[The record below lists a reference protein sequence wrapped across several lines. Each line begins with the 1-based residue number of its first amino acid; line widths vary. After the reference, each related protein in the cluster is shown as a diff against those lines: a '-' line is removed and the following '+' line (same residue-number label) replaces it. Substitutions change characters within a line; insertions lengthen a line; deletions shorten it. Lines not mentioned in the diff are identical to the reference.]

1 LTGALASRPS
11 DFLCCGCSL
20 APGRECGRPQAALT
34 AVDRLLTEENAE
46 RFPLPWAAA
55 AAGVAVL
62 VGTARG
68 WPEAMELL
76 QRGRTV
82 ADEAGDEYFVAI
94 TEMLLGYTA
103 ENCDRV
109 RRLAHERGQR
119 YVECI
124 ATMARAAVAVEAD
137 PGVAAAMLE
146 DADFRA
152 AARESRYLRDFA
164 DRTAGWAAFHL
175 GDLGRCLDVSHRL
188 CASPSLLMAE
198 SAVRLLGAAAVLA
211 CDDGAV
217 GAAAVV
223 ADERLSKVSGTQA
236 TADLAIHQRSLL
248 AGGSSG
254 LEPAIRLADIDLRD
268 LKAFNMMLMGR
279 EAVDAGHASLAV
291 ETVRRWPSEAPVA
304 QAVRAAIEATATQD
318 ENRWHEASSLAV
330 EHGLP
335 LIAVDALEGLAG
347 AASAAESWAE
357 CLRLDAA
364 AARLRDETG
373 YRWRFAF
380 EQHRLETALAAA
392 IEALGPERAGAATA
406 EGADL
411 DWHDAVTYAGRAR
424 GERKRPSHGWSAL
437 TPTELRIVALV
448 ADGLTNPQIGGRLL
462 MGRATVKTHLDH
474 VFTKTGLH
482 SRTEV
487 AAEYVRRHRDA
498 PTPDA

>member
-1 LTGALASRPS
+1 
-11 DFLCCGCSL
+11 
-20 APGRECGRPQAALT
+20 
-34 AVDRLLTEENAE
+34 
-46 RFPLPWAAA
+46 
-55 AAGVAVL
+55 
-62 VGTARG
+62 
-68 WPEAMELL
+68 
-76 QRGRTV
+76 
-82 ADEAGDEYFVAI
+82 
-94 TEMLLGYTA
+94 
-103 ENCDRV
+103 
-109 RRLAHERGQR
+109 
-119 YVECI
+119 
-124 ATMARAAVAVEAD
+124 MARAAVAVEAD

-175 GDLGRCLDVSHRL
+175 GDLRRCLDVSHRL

-217 GAAAVV
+217 DAAAVV

-236 TADLAIHQRSLL
+236 AADLAIHQRSLL
-248 AGGSSG
+248 AGGSSR
-254 LEPAIRLADIDLRD
+254 LEPAIRAADIDLRD

-279 EAVDAGHASLAV
+279 EAVDAGDASLAV
-291 ETVRRWPSEAPVA
+291 EAVRRWPSEAPVA
-304 QAVRAAIEATATQD
+304 QAVRVAIEATATQD

-330 EHGLP
+330 EHGLR

-357 CLRLDAA
+357 CLRLEAA

-373 YRWRFAF
+373 YRWRFAC
-380 EQHRLETALAAA
+380 EQDRLETALAAA
-392 IEALGPERAGAATA
+392 AEALGPEGAGAATA
-406 EGADL
+406 EGAEL
-411 DWHDAVTYAGRAR
+411 DWHEAVTDAGRAR